1 MLMKENVN
9 STYKWMM
16 LIFATIAQT
25 TASLITYG
33 VGAFALF
40 WKEEYAL
47 TNMES
52 GLLVSVVNI
61 GPLFC
66 MLFVG
71 KLLDQYN
78 EKLLIS
84 ISSFLLGGSLLL
96 TNIVNG
102 FKGLLFV
109 LLLVGMFYS
118 VSQPG

>member
-61 GPLFC
+61 RPLFC

-78 EKLLIS
+78 EKWLIT